1 MFTKTKTLNDNLTTG
16 GNKLM
21 KNIGIMLL
29 IAAAGVSAFAAKL
42 ADFKPLDPAS
52 LKKTVKLFDFERG
65 SKLPELPEHWSIGE
79 YDGQSGSAGL
89 TLSRT
94 TEDKY
99 TFVSIPIK
107 TLTPGNRYRLT
118 ATVRIEG
125 LTNAKGKTVKNGGAK
140 IAIVDYRKNNKVI
153 GSSGPLRVAAPDG
166 KCDWTTV
173 HIEFV
178 MPRNADSVNLNLSV
192 MPRYAW
198 DSRPACT
205 RVSYDNVKIEQLGD
219 NVIMYPLLPKQL
231 KLDDRGLVR
240 LRVVDAATGGKRKLV
255 AFAKLENGKELFC
268 KVAVGMAHFK
278 LGKLAAGQHR
288 VEFSVGDL
296 DTKKIIATVAYPFT
310 VTDAAPPEG
319 AVVTEADAR
328 VLVDGKP
335 FFPVGFYVNH
345 KQLTPEHI
353 EMMRRAGAN
362 TLLPGSTHRMRLP
375 GQQGETGM
383 AAVKSSMD
391 YLHKNGFKVIFG
403 LGYFPGSRGVVLDD
417 YDGVKGRHNV
427 ARHIVNGIKDHP
439 ALLAYYI
446 SDENDISTLEE
457 VRNCRT
463 FISMLDPFHPV
474 VTLTNLPENYIYFG
488 PTGDIM
494 AMDRYPIYTKNT
506 QSISIIRKCFE
517 TQRAVCRLGAW
528 WVPQIFNWGI
538 FRGSEPYDKFRY
550 PTEEEMRSQVL
561 FALNQ
566 RARAIIFYSFDSV
579 WRHDKFDPGASER
592 FWPQVTAATRLA
604 KELTPFFLA
613 AGAPKNVKTAST
625 GKSRVEAKLHKAGGK
640 TVVAVTSDGPGE
652 ARAVLNAGIAGLRS
666 RYGHTRELGG
676 GKYEF
681 TAENIASDILEK

>member
-1 MFTKTKTLNDNLTTG
+1 
-16 GNKLM
+16 M

-29 IAAAGVSAFAAKL
+29 IAAAGVSAFAARL

-52 LKKTVKLFDFERG
+52 LKKTVMVFDFERG
-65 SKLPELPEHWSIGE
+65 SKLPELPEHWRIA
-79 YDGQSGSAGL
+79 DGDGVSSTGGL

-94 TEDKY
+94 VDDKY
-99 TFVSIPIK
+99 TFVSIPIR

-118 ATVRIEG
+118 ATVKIEG
-125 LTNAKGKTVKNGGAK
+125 LTNAKGQVVKNGGAK

-178 MPRNADSVNLNLSV
+178 MPRTADSVNVNLSV

-198 DSRPACT
+198 DSLPACT

-219 NVIMYPLLPKQL
+219 NVILYPLLPKQL

-255 AFAKLENGKELFC
+255 AFAKLEDGKELFC
-268 KVAVGMAHFK
+268 KVAVGTANFK
-278 LGKLAAGQHR
+278 FGKLAAGR
-288 VEFSVGDL
+288 YRIDFFVGDL
-296 DTKKIIATVAYPFT
+296 DTKKIVATAAYPFT
-310 VTDAAPPEG
+310 VTDAKPPAG
-319 AVVTEADAR
+319 AVVTESDAR

-345 KQLTPEHI
+345 KTLTKEDI
-353 EMMRRAGAN
+353 VKLREAGAN
-362 TLLPGSTHRMRLP
+362 TLLPGSTHRMLLP
-375 GQQGETGM
+375 DQQGETGV
-383 AAVKSSMD
+383 AAVRASMD
-391 YLHKNGFKVIFG
+391 YLHKEGFKVIFG
-403 LGYFPGSRGVVLDD
+403 MGLFPGSRGIVLDD

-439 ALLAYYI
+439 ALLAWYI
-446 SDENDISTLEE
+446 SDENDISTLNE
-457 VRNCRT
+457 VCSCRC
-463 FISMLDPFHPV
+463 FISQLDPFHPV
-474 VTLTNLPENYIYFG
+474 VTLTNIPENYIYFG

-494 AMDRYPIYTKNT
+494 AMDRYPIYTKAT
-506 QSISIIRKCFE
+506 QSIDIIRKCFA

-538 FRGSEPYDKFRY
+538 YRGSEPYDKFRY

-566 RARAIIFYSFDSV
+566 RARAIIFYSYDSV
-579 WRHDKFDPGASER
+579 WRHDKFDKGASEW
-592 FWPQVTAATRLA
+592 FWPQVQTATKLA
-604 KELTPFFLA
+604 KELTPFFLVV
-613 AGAPKNVKTAST
+613 GEPKEVRLTQT
-625 GKSRVEAKLHKAGGK
+625 GKSKIEAKMHRASGR
-640 TVVAVTSDGPGE
+640 TIVAVTADGPGD
-652 ARAVLNAGIAGLRS
+652 AKAVLNVGIAGLRS
-666 RYGHTRELGG
+666 RYGRTKELGG

-681 TAENIASDILEK
+681 TAKNISSDLLEK